1 MDDAATMS
9 SIKTNFTTGSLAK
22 RVNGELRGPDDLQ
35 IVGINA
41 LEDASADQITYIGDS
56 EHASRWANARAG
68 AALVT
73 KGIELKGHDPTSRAI
88 IIVPQAELAMIELLS
103 VFQSQTPAPQPGI
116 HPSVS
121 IHSDATIGNNVC
133 IGPHVSIDRGTRI
146 ADEVILHGGVRIY
159 ADVIIGERSVVHANT
174 VIREQCNI
182 GRNVIL
188 HQNVSIGA
196 DGFGYQPS
204 SDGLTILKIPHIGN
218 VVIEDDVE
226 IGANSCVDRG
236 KFQCTRIGKGTKID
250 NLCQIAHN
258 CQIGTNCIIAGMTTI
273 GGSVSLGDGA
283 MLAGGVR
290 IVDHLKIGKGCRIGA
305 GAGVMRDVPDGET
318 HLGAPAGESSA
329 VLRQWAAIRKLP
341 DWMKRISQRLRD
353 EQA

>member
-1 MDDAATMS
+1 MDDAAIMS
-9 SIKTNFTTGSLAK
+9 GITTNFTTGSLAQ
-22 RVNGELRGPDDLQ
+22 RVNGELHGPDDLR
-35 IVGINA
+35 IVGVNA
-41 LEDASADQITYIGDS
+41 LVDASVDQITFIGNS
-56 EHASRWANARAG
+56 EHADQWANAKAG

-73 KGIELKGHDPTSRAI
+73 KGIEPKGHDPTSRAL

-103 VFQSQTPAPQPGI
+103 AFKPQTPDPEPGI
-116 HPSVS
+116 HHSAS
-121 IHSDATIGNNVC
+121 IHSDSIIGKDVC

-146 ADEVILHGGVRIY
+146 GDAVILHAGVRIY
-159 ADVIIGERSVVHANT
+159 ADVTIGERSVVHANA
-174 VIREQCNI
+174 VLRERCQI

-204 SDGLTILKIPHIGN
+204 ADGSTILKVPHIGI

-236 KFQCTRIGKGTKID
+236 KFQSTRIGKGTKID
-250 NLCQIAHN
+250 NLCQIGHN
-258 CQIGTNCIIAGMTTI
+258 CQIGTSCIVAGMTAI

-290 IVDHLKIGKGCRIGA
+290 VVDHVKIGKAARIGA